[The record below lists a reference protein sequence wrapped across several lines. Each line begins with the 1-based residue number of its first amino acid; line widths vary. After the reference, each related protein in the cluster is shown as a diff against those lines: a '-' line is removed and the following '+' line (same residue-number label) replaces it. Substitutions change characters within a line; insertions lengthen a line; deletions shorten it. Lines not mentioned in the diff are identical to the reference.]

1 MYYNM
6 KSKNNNKTVS
16 SEKSEREISNDK
28 KANVNVN
35 TYMKKSKRNK
45 ENIVRVEPQSENNEN
60 TENDIPVV
68 RSDPHSGSTHPL
80 REVIPEIPDIK
91 LSVKALNLIKA
102 RAARK
107 SHLVSKNTER
117 EQKILSLVNEFQ
129 QDEYL
134 KLQSKTEKLKNKLM
148 KLI

>member
-1 MYYNM
+1 M
-6 KSKNNNKTVS
+6 KNNNKIVS
-16 SEKSEREISNDK
+16 SGQLEIKNPNDR

-45 ENIVRVEPQSENNEN
+45 ENIVCVAPQSETNHPLLVNI
-60 TENDIPVV
+60 ENDIPIVQ
-68 RSDPHSGSTHPL
+68 
-80 REVIPEIPDIK
+80 EVIPEIIHLHENVVPDIK
-91 LSVKALNLIKA
+91 PNMKALNLIKA

>member
-16 SEKSEREISNDK
+16 SETSEREISNDK

-80 REVIPEIPDIK
+80 REVIPEIIIVRGDPQSGSTHPLRENVNQDIK
-91 LSVKALNLIKA
+91 PNVKALNLIK
-102 RAARK
+102 
-107 SHLVSKNTER
+107 L
-117 EQKILSLVNEFQ
+117 
-129 QDEYL
+129 
-134 KLQSKTEKLKNKLM
+134 EKQEKHT
-148 KLI
+148 